1 MFPPHDN
8 SSSEAEG
15 AYDHAVEYLEK
26 KKSESSEDRR
36 DHRTPRVGTLSKAEW
51 EATSLYLVF
60 AFVKEDT
67 EDAAKDL
74 EKETKEEEKEV
85 EEEEVEEEEET
96 ASPTEGEVPDDDAD
110 SEGKRKAEIEES
122 ISATREIEEDEP
134 PLKKQST

>member
-1 MFPPHDN
+1 MFCLT
-8 SSSEAEG
+8 EWIIF
-15 AYDHAVEYLEK
+15 LFQ
-26 KKSESSEDRR
+26 
-36 DHRTPRVGTLSKAEW
+36 GTLSKAEW

-134 PLKKQST
+134 PLKKQSTWKKYLCTKVTRNDLLMC